1 MPFQSNRCPSFNFTV
16 VVFFVCLFFSIF
28 PCRTVEILSS
38 RLNAFK
44 FLWQANSAYTHNLPA
59 WARTDLL
66 HTNGKVLS
74 KRAPVPLC
82 SPSLQSIAVIA
93 LIFHPP
99 LLMMQPFT
107 QKRILSNLKCKK

>member
-1 MPFQSNRCPSFNFTV
+1 MPFQSNRCPSFNFTI
-16 VVFFVCLFFSIF
+16 VVFVFFSII
-28 PCRTVEILSS
+28 PRRTVEKLSR

-44 FLWQANSAYTHNLPA
+44 CLWQVNSTYNHNLPA

-74 KRAPVPLC
+74 KLALVPLC
-82 SPSLQSIAVIA
+82 SPFLQSIAVIA

-107 QKRILSNLKCKK
+107 QKGILSNLKCKK